1 MLYKET
7 YKKNREKSGQ
17 VNTKEEKGIED
28 ISTKKMKKGRKG
40 KRRAREKKAPKKFPL
55 CGGQIDFFWKR
66 GEEYDS
72 HAYPN

>member
-28 ISTKKMKKGRKG
+28 FSTKKD
-40 KRRAREKKAPKKFPL
+40 EKD
-55 CGGQIDFFWKR
+55 DFFVLCVL
-66 GEEYDS
+66 
-72 HAYPN
+72 